1 MVIDLRTCVVIGG
14 RGFIGRSLVLRLL
27 KLDDRI
33 VRIADSAQ
41 SLQLDPSETNSLLS
55 QALSTGRA
63 SYFHVDVRNKPQI
76 INAIEGS
83 SVVFFMEAGT
93 SSTHDFYGCYTL
105 IVQGAKNVINACR
118 ECKVKR
124 LIYNSSADVVFD
136 GSYDIHN
143 GDESLLYAWKFE
155 DMLTD
160 LKAQAE
166 ALFLFANDIDGLLT
180 CALRPS
186 NVFGP
191 GDTEIIPF
199 LVNQAKFGWAK
210 FIIGSGNNMSDFTYV
225 ENVAHALICADE
237 ALDSRMVS
245 VSGKAFFITNLEPVK
260 FWEFVSRILED
271 LGYQRPM
278 IKLPATLV
286 WYTVLL
292 VKWMHAKMAS
302 TKLNGSA
309 PLHGVVRLAL
319 CTSTFNCS
327 AAQKHIGYSPVV
339 SLEEGVTLTIK
350 SFSHLARDSSFG
362 RHSNFDEHLKA
373 EKLLGS
379 GKVANILLWRDEKKT
394 FTCFLA
400 LVLLYYWFFFSGR
413 TFTSSA
419 AKLLLLVTVTLLGHA
434 FLPSNILGF
443 TVERISSSSFEISE
457 VDMTNLV
464 TAIACMWNRV
474 VQVTRALAQ
483 GEDWNLFFKV
493 AVSLYFLKVISSHY
507 LTEAIGVGLVLAF
520 TSFFV
525 YEQYEEE
532 IDGIVNFLLNAMGT
546 AMELLMD
553 NLPVCVTSFLHNTK
567 MLHENRNRAMEKD
580 QQ

>member
-41 SLQLDPSETNSLLS
+41 SVQLDPSETNSLLS

-83 SVVFFMEAGT
+83 SVVFYVEAGT

-210 FIIGSGNNMSDFTYV
+210 
-225 ENVAHALICADE
+225 
-237 ALDSRMVS
+237 
-245 VSGKAFFITNLEPVK
+245 AFFITNLEPVK

-319 CTSTFNCS
+319 RTSTFNCS

-419 AKLLLLVTVTLLGHA
+419 AKVLLLVTVTLLGHA

-464 TAIACMWNRV
+464 AAIACMWNRV
-474 VQVTRALAQ
+474 VHVTRALAQ
-483 GEDWNLFFKV
+483 GEDWNLFFKM

-532 IDGIVNFLLNAMGT
+532 IDGIVNFLLNAMRT
-546 AMELLMD
+546 AMVLLMD
-553 NLPVCVTSFLHNTK
+553 NLPVSVTSFLRNTE
-567 MLHENRNRAMEKD
+567 MLHENRNCAMEKD
-580 QQ
+580 

>member
-1 MVIDLRTCVVIGG
+1 MNLRTCVVIGG

-41 SLQLDPSETNSLLS
+41 SLQLDPSETNSLLP

-83 SVVFFMEAGT
+83 SVVFFVEAGT

-278 IKLPATLV
+278 IKLPAMLV

-319 CTSTFNCS
+319 RTSTFNCS

-339 SLEEGVTLTIK
+339 SLEVQENIRCIPTPTL
-350 SFSHLARDSSFG
+350 SSLPACCIYG
-362 RHSNFDEHLKA
+362 GA
-373 EKLLGS
+373 GA
-379 GKVANILLWRDEKKT
+379 GAVANILLWRDEKKT

-532 IDGIVNFLLNAMGT
+532 IDGIVNFLVNAMGT

-553 NLPVCVTSFLHNTK
+553 NLPPV
-567 MLHENRNRAMEKD
+567 
-580 QQ
+580 